1 MFKSTPAEPYGRNVK
16 KGAETAAQEF
26 GVNLS
31 IISPNKPQTTEF
43 VEDQIMLMANLI
55 QTGEIDGVIIGP
67 TDSIKLVAV
76 VEKAT
81 RAGVPVITMDTPL
94 NTEQILTFVG
104 FDNFTAGKSMGKC
117 VVKKLGGK
125 GKVVILDGA
134 PDRDNTIARRNGFI
148 AGLNTGKIKIL
159 ATASAKWNQAEAKNI
174 SAKWLKIFDEVDG
187 IIALNDSMAL
197 EAGQAVK
204 DAKYQEIIITGFDGL
219 ESGIQGIKKG
229 EITATINQAP
239 EKQARLAIQLMIR
252 HLENRESYP
261 NIVLLEDIKMI
272 ILENIENY
280 YLSP

>member
-1 MFKSTPAEPYGRNVK
+1 MK